1 MSRSTPANS
10 MRPTRIDALG
20 DIPWGTHC
28 CLLYDSADWLAAVL
42 TDFFK
47 AGIEAN
53 EYCLWITSGAVA
65 EQTARQA
72 LLRAEQSM
80 DDGPGQGCI
89 EILSISE
96 CYGDAAAFDAEG
108 LVQNWTRYAE
118 KAIESGYEGFR
129 LAGDPFIPCDMD
141 SRIFINYETR
151 FDRIISSYPI
161 IALCIYP
168 LDKCTPSDIAHL
180 SSHHEY
186 TLIAGHGELELV
198 ANPNRQELENAL
210 KTSRELFHSIVDPN
224 PDAVFIVDSD
234 GCLRFANKAGQ
245 RLLGQPNAALKGRP
259 FPIAF
264 QCGQRSEVELAA
276 PDKTWV
282 TGELRATMTDWQG
295 DAAYLVCIRDI
306 SERKTAEMLLE
317 KQQQELSAIYENTPT
332 PMLLVDHNSIIRKA
346 NAATRAMAG
355 RDSNDLVGLHFGNAL
370 SCIHAPG
377 KPSEHPVGWE
387 DKESCE
393 QCPIRKTVQDTFHSG
408 TPHKRVAA
416 DLTFKQNRHT
426 RHAHFWISTIPME
439 LGERLVLICLEDI
452 TELRETVDSLRAG
465 ETRLRSIFQAAPVG
479 IGTVIPETEQD
490 GRITARVICDANER
504 LCRMTGYS
512 EDEIKGMEASDMYE
526 TPDEYER
533 VGREL
538 YAQIRETGRGKVE
551 SRWRRKDGSVID
563 IELSAA
569 PFNAGD
575 WSGGITFIIMDITQL
590 KNAEAEQE
598 KLETQLRQSQKMEA
612 IGQLT
617 GGIAHDFNNLLQ
629 IINGF
634 GDMIKDELDMNHPAR
649 PSLNEILNAGERAA
663 KLIRQLL
670 AFSRQQVMQ
679 MEHLSLN
686 DLIQRLIEMIQRM
699 IGEHIELEFIP
710 GRNLGVVRG
719 DAGQIEQVIIN
730 LCINARDAMPE
741 GGRLMIETSNVFING
756 EYCQTHL
763 EAQPGRYVLI
773 CITDNGVGM
782 DEATQARIFDPF
794 FTTKTFGQGSG
805 LGLST
810 AYGIIRQHEGNIN
823 VYSEP
828 GRGTLFKIYMPISE
842 RRAAEVG
849 REIPSKARGG
859 DETILIA
866 EDDQMVRALMQ
877 TILERAGYT
886 TLTAENGEA
895 AIDTIK
901 ARKDEIDMAIL
912 DVVMPKKSGKAV
924 FDHIQQI
931 KPSMAVLFASGYSE
945 NAIHTNFILE
955 TGLELIQK
963 PFASGQL
970 LHKTRQLLDR
980 IK

>member
-1 MSRSTPANS
+1 MK
-10 MRPTRIDALG
+10 RPTYIDALG

-28 CLLYDSADWLAAVL
+28 CLLYDSADLLATVL

-47 AGIEAN
+47 AGIEEN
-53 EYCLWITSGAVA
+53 EYCLWMTSGTVSEQYAKQALSRA
-65 EQTARQA
+65 EQT
-72 LLRAEQSM
+72 M
-80 DDGPGQGCI
+80 DKGGGRGCI
-89 EILSISE
+89 EILSVSE
-96 CYGDAAAFDAEG
+96 FYGGSDAFTAER
-108 LVQNWTRYAE
+108 LIKTWIQYAE
-118 KAIESGYEGFR
+118 KAIASGYEGFR
-129 LAGDPFIPCDMD
+129 LAGDPFVPCDMD

-168 LDKCTPSDIAHL
+168 LNKCAASDIAHL

-186 TLIAGHGELELV
+186 TLVANHGVLELV
-198 ANPNRQELENAL
+198 ANPNRQELESAL
-210 KTSRELFHSIVDPN
+210 KTSRELFHSIVDPD
-224 PDAVFIVDSD
+224 PDAVFIVDSK
-234 GCLRFANKAGQ
+234 GSLRFANKSGEC
-245 RLLGQPNAALKGRP
+245 LLGQSNEALKGSRFP
-259 FPIAF
+259 FSF
-264 QCGQRSEVELAA
+264 QCGQRSEVELARTNKA
-276 PDKTWV
+276 SL
-282 TGELRATMTDWQG
+282 TGEVRAARTEWQG
-295 DAAYLVCIRDI
+295 EAAYLVCLRDI
-306 SERKTAEMLLE
+306 SERKTAEMVLE
-317 KQQQELSAIYENTPT
+317 KQQQELSAIYESTPT
-332 PMLLVDHNSIIRKA
+332 PMLLVDPNNKIKKA
-346 NAATRAMAG
+346 NAATVAMAG
-355 RDSNDLVGLHFGNAL
+355 RSRNELVGVCFGEAL
-370 SCIHAPG
+370 SCIHALDTPQG
-377 KPSEHPVGWE
+377 CGYSEAC
-387 DKESCE
+387 D
-393 QCPIRKTVQDTFHSG
+393 QCRVLEIIRDTFHSG

-416 DLTFKQNRHT
+416 DLTFKNNDST
-426 RHAHFWISTIPME
+426 RGAHFWVSTIPLE
-439 LGERLVLICLEDI
+439 IGEQLVLICLEDI
-452 TELRETVDSLRAG
+452 TELKQTVDSLRAG
-465 ETRLRSIFQAAPVG
+465 ETRIRSIFQAAPVG
-479 IGTVIPETEQD
+479 IGTVIPETEKD
-490 GRITARVICDANER
+490 GRVTTRVICDANER
-504 LCRMTGYS
+504 LCRMLGYS
-512 EDEIKGMEASDMYE
+512 EDEIKGMEASEMYE
-526 TPDEYER
+526 TQAEYER
-533 VGREL
+533 IGREL

-569 PFNAGD
+569 PFNARD

-634 GDMIKDELDMNHPAR
+634 GDMMKNELEMNHPAR

-663 KLIRQLL
+663 ELIRQLL
-670 AFSRQQVMQ
+670 AFSRQQVMR
-679 MEHLSLN
+679 MDHLSLN
-686 DLIQRLIEMIQRM
+686 DLIRKLIEMIQRI
-699 IGEHIELEFIP
+699 IGEHIEFEFIP
-710 GRNLGVVRG
+710 GRNLGMVRG
-719 DAGQIEQVIIN
+719 DAGQLEQVIIN

-763 EAQPGRYVLI
+763 EAQPGRYALI
-773 CITDNGVGM
+773 CITDNGLGM

-794 FTTKTFGQGSG
+794 FTTKAFGQGSG

-828 GRGTLFKIYMPISE
+828 GRGTLFKIYLPISE

-859 DETILIA
+859 NETILIA